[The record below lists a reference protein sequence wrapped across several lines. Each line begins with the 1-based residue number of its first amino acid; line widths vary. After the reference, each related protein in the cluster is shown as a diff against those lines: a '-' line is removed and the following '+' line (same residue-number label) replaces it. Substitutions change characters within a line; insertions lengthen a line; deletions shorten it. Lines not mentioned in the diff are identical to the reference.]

1 MLVHLPGL
9 CAIDIRK
16 VDLKTLLAAIDL
28 EPGSLLVVK
37 RAAELAARLKAKL
50 HIVHVVDDAL
60 TLYEPMIEISVRHR
74 LRQAADLALQDF
86 FEALPGS
93 VKPHTSCHVL
103 LGKPHQT
110 LSKQVSE
117 LEADVLIVGRH
128 HIEPLRDLF
137 VGTTA
142 ERLLRHCDI
151 PLLMV
156 STDSVEP
163 YQHVLAATD
172 FSRSSHHALQAG
184 LALAPQANIRLVHVC
199 EPPFVGFVRY
209 DKQDLDNMLAQ
220 KKARLRREVETEMAH
235 FLAVEDKSRIKT
247 DILTGNVQTCLT
259 DAVDQYHP
267 QLLVLGTH
275 GRQGISR
282 LLIGSVA
289 TSFLSTLPCDVLV
302 AR

>member
-1 MLVHLPGL
+1 M
-9 CAIDIRK
+9 
-16 VDLKTLLAAIDL
+16 KTLLVAIDL

-37 RAAELAARLKAKL
+37 RAAELAARLKARL
-50 HIVHVVDDAL
+50 HMVHVVDDAL
-60 TLYEPMIEISVRHR
+60 TLYEPMIEISMRHR
-74 LRQAADLALQDF
+74 LKQAADLALQEL
-86 FEALPGS
+86 FEQLPDS
-93 VKPHTSCHVL
+93 VKANTRCHVL
-103 LGKPHQT
+103 LGKPYQV
-110 LSKQVSE
+110 LSKQVSQLGAE
-117 LEADVLIVGRH
+117 VLIVGRH

-137 VGTTA
+137 IGTTA

-156 STDSVEP
+156 STDSAEP
-163 YQHVLAATD
+163 YQNVLAATD

-184 LALAPQANIRLVHVC
+184 LKLAPQASIRLVHVC
-199 EPPFVGFVRY
+199 DPPFIGFVRY
-209 DKQDLDNMLAQ
+209 DPQDLDNMLGE
-220 KKARLRREVETEMAH
+220 KKARLRQEVETEMAH
-235 FLAVEDKSRIKT
+235 FLAAGDKSRIQT
-247 DILTGNVQTCLT
+247 DILTGNVQACLF
-259 DAVDQYHP
+259 DAVEQQRP

>member
-1 MLVHLPGL
+1 M
-9 CAIDIRK
+9 
-16 VDLKTLLAAIDL
+16 KTLLAAIDL
-28 EPGSLLVVK
+28 ESGSTVVVK
-37 RAAELAARLKAKL
+37 RAVELAARLQAKL
-50 HIVHVVDDAL
+50 HLVHVVDDAL
-60 TLYEPMIEISVRHR
+60 TLYEPMVEISVRHR
-74 LRQAADLALQDF
+74 LKQAAETALQSL
-86 FEALPGS
+86 FELLPAEL
-93 VKPHTSCHVL
+93 KAHSCYQVI
-103 LGKPHQT
+103 LGKPHQA
-110 LSKQVSE
+110 LAKYISQSH
-117 LEADVLIVGRH
+117 ADLLIVGRH

-163 YQHVLAATD
+163 YLQVMAATD

-184 LALAPQANIRLVHVC
+184 LWLAPEAKVKLVHVC
-199 EPPFVGFVRY
+199 DPPFMGFVRY
-209 DKQDLDNMLAQ
+209 DQDDLDTLLAE
-220 KKARLRREVETEMAH
+220 KKARLEQEVASEMAY
-235 FLAVEDKSRIKT
+235 FLADDDQSRIESQV
-247 DILTGNVQTCLT
+247 LTGNAQQRLT
-259 DAVDQYHP
+259 EAVDLHRP

-289 TSFLSTLPCDVLV
+289 TAFLSNLPCDVLV

>member
-1 MLVHLPGL
+1 M
-9 CAIDIRK
+9 
-16 VDLKTLLAAIDL
+16 KTLLAAIDL
-28 EPGSLLVVK
+28 EPGSILVVK

-74 LRQAADLALQDF
+74 LKQAADLALQDF
-86 FEALPGS
+86 FAQLPGS
-93 VKPHTSCHVL
+93 VKPHTSCHVV
-103 LGKPHQT
+103 LGKPYQA
-110 LSKQVSE
+110 LSKQVSQ

-137 VGTTA
+137 IGTTA

-156 STDSVEP
+156 SSDSTEP
-163 YQHVLAATD
+163 YQNVLAGTD
-172 FSRSSHHALQAG
+172 FSRSSHHALRAG
-184 LALAPQANIRLVHVC
+184 LELAPQASIRLVHVC
-199 EPPFVGFVRY
+199 DPPFIGFVQY

-220 KKARLRREVETEMAH
+220 KKARLSQEVESEMAH
-235 FLAVEDKSRIKT
+235 FLAVEDQSRIQT
-247 DILTGNVQTCLT
+247 EILTGNVQTCLT
-259 DAVDQYHP
+259 EAVEQYRP

>member
-1 MLVHLPGL
+1 M
-9 CAIDIRK
+9 
-16 VDLKTLLAAIDL
+16 KTLLVAIDL
-28 EPGSLLVVK
+28 EPGSLQVVK

-60 TLYEPMIEISVRHR
+60 TLYEPMVEISVRHR

-86 FEALPGS
+86 FDALPGS
-93 VKPHTSCHVL
+93 IKPHTSCHVL
-103 LGKPHQT
+103 LGKPYQI
-110 LSKQVSE
+110 LSKQVSQ
-117 LEADVLIVGRH
+117 LKADVLIVGRH

-163 YQHVLAATD
+163 YRHVLAATD

-184 LALAPQANIRLVHVC
+184 LALAPQAHIRLVHVC
-199 EPPFVGFVRY
+199 DPPFVGFVRY
-209 DKQDLDNMLAQ
+209 DKQDLDTLLAQ
-220 KKARLRREVETEMAH
+220 QQARLRREIETEMAH
-235 FLAVEDKSRIKT
+235 FLAVEDKSRIQT
-247 DILTGNVQTCLT
+247 EILTGNVQTCLT
-259 DAVDQYHP
+259 DMIDQHQP

-289 TSFLSTLPCDVLV
+289 ASFLGSLPCDVLV

>member
-1 MLVHLPGL
+1 M
-9 CAIDIRK
+9 
-16 VDLKTLLAAIDL
+16 KTLLAAIDL
-28 EPGSLLVVK
+28 EQDSMLVVK
-37 RAAELAARLKAKL
+37 RAVELAVRLKASL
-50 HIVHVVDDAL
+50 HLVHVVDDAL
-60 TLYEPMIEISVRHR
+60 TLYEPMVEISVRHR
-74 LRQAADLALQDF
+74 LKKAAERALAVFFDL
-86 FEALPGS
+86 LPEELKARGG
-93 VKPHTSCHVL
+93 CHVL
-103 LGKPHQT
+103 MGKPYRTLGK
-110 LSKQVSE
+110 KVAE
-117 LEADVLIVGRH
+117 LKADLLIVGRH

-156 STDSVEP
+156 STDATGA
-163 YQHVLAATD
+163 YAQVLAATD

-184 LALAPQANIRLVHVC
+184 LWLAPEADIRLVHVF
-199 EPPFVGFVRY
+199 EPPFNGFVHH
-209 DKQDLDNMLAQ
+209 DEQDMDTMIEQQ
-220 KKARLRREVETEMAH
+220 KTRIRNEVNTEMAH
-235 FLAVEDKSRIKT
+235 FLAEDDHSRIRT
-247 DILTGNVQTCLT
+247 EIMAGGVQACLNE
-259 DAVDQYHP
+259 AVERHCP